1 MHGRIQSMDQ
11 AGIDAA
17 VRTFYGE
24 LFDEGARLTTRSAQ
38 GRLEFERTQAVIRA
52 ATPPPAR
59 VLDVGGATGVHAA
72 ALARDGY
79 DVLLL
84 DPVEQQVAAAAAH
97 GTFAAM
103 IGDARH
109 LDLPDDSFDVVLM
122 AGPLYHLAE
131 RDDRLQALREAR
143 RVCRPGGF
151 VHAAAIPRLAALMV
165 AAVHLGTSDVS
176 GDAWVSLVRDGTPL
190 APARFPSGHFHTS
203 QELHDEMTAS
213 GFHDVAVI
221 GLEGPAGF
229 ALETVEHVSE
239 ADSLAATRLAQTF
252 EGSPDVR
259 ELSNHLLATGRA

>member
-1 MHGRIQSMDQ
+1 MDQ
-11 AGIDAA
+11 ADIDAA
-17 VRTFYGE
+17 LRTFYGE

-38 GRLEFERTQAVIRA
+38 GRLEFERTRAVIRA

-72 ALARDGY
+72 ALARNGY

-84 DPVEQQVAAAAAH
+84 DPVESQVAAAAAH
-97 GTFAAM
+97 GTFAATL
-103 IGDARH
+103 GDARH

-131 RDDRLQALREAR
+131 REDRLQALLEAR

-165 AAVHLGTSDVS
+165 AAVHLGTFGSAVE
-176 GDAWVSLVRDGTPL
+176 AWLNLLQDGTPV
-190 APARFPSGHFHTS
+190 PQARFPGGHFHTA
-203 QELHDEMTAS
+203 QELHDEMTAA
-213 GFHDVAVI
+213 GLHVVTVI

-239 ADSLAATRLAQTF
+239 ADFRAATRLAHTF
-252 EGSPDVR
+252 ESSPDMR
-259 ELSNHLLATGRA
+259 DLSNHLLATGRA